1 MPHPGNPPGR
11 TISTEASAAPSDA
24 NADFVF
30 RNGSIYTVAGPA
42 PWAEGLAVTG
52 KTITYVGDEAGA
64 MALAGDR
71 TRVID
76 LDGRLLMP
84 GFVEGHIHPFMG
96 AFLTSGID
104 LQLPTAADALAAIST
119 YAKANP
125 DGPVRGFG
133 WRVDMFGPDGPNRAD
148 LDRIVAD
155 RPAFFFA
162 IDGHS
167 LWVNTKALEMA
178 GVDRNTPDPIPG
190 FSYYVRDAKGD
201 PTGYVLEVVA
211 ELKVVNAIEPI
222 SAETMAKLLAS
233 WTPKATAAGITSI
246 FDAGVP
252 PIGEDQAAILSLY
265 TDAESRGELPF
276 RVVASYAVKEAPIDD
291 VVAKMTDVRNRISTE
306 LVQAHVLKIV
316 GDGTQ
321 GGYTAW
327 LLEPYA
333 DRPDTSGSSPF
344 TVDQWHEVV
353 REVDAAGFDLHM
365 HACGEHTTRV
375 ALDAVQEAIAANP
388 ARDRRHTI
396 AHLVYVEDSDSQ
408 RFGELGVIAQFSA
421 NWSSADPDTVTNM
434 GARYGA
440 PRKDLLYRTQ
450 DVLKSGGRISLG
462 TDWPAAGYY
471 STYKPLG
478 VHPGGRYPP
487 IDREAGRGGAGAGRP
502 AALSRRGR
510 ARQHPRGGLPDP
522 PRRQGGF
529 AGGRQARRHD
539 RPRQEHPRDRSARHS
554 PDEGGDDDDER
565 TDPSGR
571 LAPHDGGTGQSVLKP
586 AAVGVG
592 EQRGHDDGDEQS
604 ATERPA
610 DADVPPMVDGAHPHS
625 HDELAR
631 REAEQPHRRH
641 SEHQPDD
648 HDRGRS
654 DLRTEEPL
662 GADEAEGDGQARQS
676 VGDQPIQ

>member
-1 MPHPGNPPGR
+1 MCTACEWGPHFAKFGVR
-11 TISTEASAAPSDA
+11 TTRRTVLRASSVMVLAATTASACATGPGSAPQSSEPAASPGADA
-24 NADFVF
+24 PADFVF
-30 RNGSIYTVAGPA
+30 HNGRVYTVAGPA
-42 PWAEGLAVTG
+42 PWAQAVAVKG
-52 KTITYVGDEAGA
+52 KTITYVGDDAGA
-64 MALAGDR
+64 MALAGDQ
-71 TRVID
+71 TQVVD
-76 LDGRLLMP
+76 LNGRLLMP

-104 LQLPTAADALAAIST
+104 LQLPTGADALAAIAG
-119 YAKANP
+119 YAKENP

-148 LDRIVAD
+148 LDRILPD

-167 LWVNTKALEMA
+167 LWVNSKALQMA

-211 ELKVVNAIEPI
+211 ELNVVNAVEPI

-252 PIGEDQAAILSLY
+252 PIGEDQASILSLY

-276 RVVASYAVKEAPIDD
+276 RVVASYLIKEAPVDNA
-291 VVAKMTDVRNRISTE
+291 VAKMTDVRNRVSSE
-306 LVQAHVLKIV
+306 LVQANVVKIV

-333 DRPDTSGSSPF
+333 DKPDSTGSSPF
-344 TVDQWHEVV
+344 TVEQWHKVV

-388 ARDRRHTI
+388 PRDRRHTI
-396 AHLVYVEDSDSQ
+396 AHLVYVEDPDSQ

-434 GARYGA
+434 GARYGS

-450 DVLKSGGRISLG
+450 DVLKSGGRISFG

-471 STYKPLG
+471 STYKPLESIQIG
-478 VHPGGRYPP
+478 VT
-487 IDREAGRGGAGAGRP
+487 
-502 AALSRRGR
+502 
-510 ARQHPRGGLPDP
+510 RQLIGKPD
-522 PRRQGGF
+522 
-529 AGGRQARRHD
+529 A
-539 RPRQEHPRDRSARHS
+539 EV
-554 PDEGGDDDDER
+554 
-565 TDPSGR
+565 
-571 LAPHDGGTGQSVLKP
+571 LAPADQRLSVAEAVHANTMGAAYQIRLEDKVGSVEVGKLADLIVLDKNILEVDPHDIHSAQVTMTMMNGQI
-586 AAVGVG
+586 
-592 EQRGHDDGDEQS
+592 
-604 ATERPA
+604 
-610 DADVPPMVDGAHPHS
+610 
-625 HDELAR
+625 
-631 REAEQPHRRH
+631 RH
-641 SEHQPDD
+641 E
-648 HDRGRS
+648 
-654 DLRTEEPL
+654 
-662 GADEAEGDGQARQS
+662 
-676 VGDQPIQ
+676 V